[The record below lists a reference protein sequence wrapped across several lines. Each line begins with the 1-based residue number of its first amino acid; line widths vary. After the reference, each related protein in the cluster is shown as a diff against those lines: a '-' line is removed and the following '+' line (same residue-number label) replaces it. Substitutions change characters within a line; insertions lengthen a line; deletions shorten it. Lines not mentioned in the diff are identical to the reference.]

1 MFMLLLGM
9 YKLSDFVLF
18 SDKLS
23 VRVGEAG
30 RHVVATADI
39 QVI

>member
-1 MFMLLLGM
+1 MGLN
-9 YKLSDFVLF
+9 VVF
-18 SDKLS
+18 SSGPLS

-39 QVI
+39 QVNINIKN